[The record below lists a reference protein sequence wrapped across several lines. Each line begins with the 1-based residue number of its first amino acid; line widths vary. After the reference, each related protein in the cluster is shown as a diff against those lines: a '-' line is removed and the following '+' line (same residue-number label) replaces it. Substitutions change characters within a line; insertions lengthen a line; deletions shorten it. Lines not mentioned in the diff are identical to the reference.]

1 MRAEAALR
9 EKEWLASRTVS
20 YVPSTTVYVPPPV
33 TTTVVRSSSPYRLSP
48 ARAASPFR
56 ATSPYRAPAVYSSP
70 VREPYSYLSG
80 GYPPYH
86 GTYLGS
92 SYLRDHGSPIRAY
105 SPSKKAGDTTK
116 TDLKT
121 TKDTKNDA
129 GKKDPPAGGPPG
141 ADRGFFGSL
150 VDQATD
156 AGNKVANKLDKKTK

>member
-1 MRAEAALR
+1 LRAEAALR
-9 EKEWLASRTVS
+9 EKEWLASAAAARPVT
-20 YVPSTTVYVPPPV
+20 YVPPPV
-33 TTTVVRSSSPYRLSP
+33 TTTLVRSSSPYRLSP

-56 ATSPYRAPAVYSSP
+56 ATSPYRPAVYSSP

-129 GKKDPPAGGPPG
+129 GKNDPPAGGPPG

-150 VDQATD
+150 VDKGTNA
-156 AGNKVANKLDKKTK
+156 ANKTADKLDNKTKK